1 MQFSLF
7 CLLKEWQKNG
17 RGWCYCFPNE
27 LNAEFFF
34 LSSLAPRAIDK
45 HMVRHIQQH
54 IEISNIPT
62 PHPSKL
68 YEDGA
73 DVLPSTT
80 VV

>member
-1 MQFSLF
+1 MVNNAIFVILPV
-7 CLLKEWQKNG
+7 KGMAKNG

-34 LSSLAPRAIDK
+34 PSSLAPRAIDK

-62 PHPSKL
+62 PHPL
-68 YEDGA
+68 QT
-73 DVLPSTT
+73 L
-80 VV
+80 